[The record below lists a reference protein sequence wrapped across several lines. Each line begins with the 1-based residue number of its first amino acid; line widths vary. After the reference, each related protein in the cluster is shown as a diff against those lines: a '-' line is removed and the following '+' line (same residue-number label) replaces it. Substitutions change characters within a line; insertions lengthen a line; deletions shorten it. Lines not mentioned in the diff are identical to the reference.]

1 MGKGMVT
8 GGEGKSM
15 FYRGGV
21 GVGGGQTD
29 RQAAEMGR
37 VRLKKQSTPL
47 VV

>member
-15 FYRGGV
+15 FYRVGV
-21 GVGGGQTD
+21 GVGRQTD

>member
-1 MGKGMVT
+1 MRKGMVT

-15 FYRGGV
+15 FYTGGV
-21 GVGGGQTD
+21 GVGGQTD